1 MIEFICDI
9 SQLQKEL
16 EHKLKE
22 ALELNDVIARLEK
35 ETHLLKQTN
44 LDNDLKRE
52 KIVESL
58 KIGIEELEETKVYV
72 KKLETERNTL
82 SVELSLIKLENEE
95 LQDYKKTNFDKIS
108 ELEKTLCEKETT
120 ISDLNKLVDQQT
132 LLENKLLEYK
142 DKFQTQHQEFERVL
156 SERDRLDKA
165 SSTAQEKAKQL
176 EFTVRDKDL
185 GLKELEDKLAV
196 YKNLFEDEKKK
207 TSNFH
212 KNLKEKE
219 FEFNKEINL
228 LSILLEEN
236 NKKLEKNSF
245 ETCNLDKEL
254 NRELKEKEKLNQDLI
269 KFESENA
276 LLNIEKAKLH
286 DKLAEAAK
294 KEKGCLEKI
303 ELLNR
308 DYFDVKQKYDIACFD
323 IEDAKKNYIQYEK
336 EIEIFKSEKNQFL
349 CMYEKEK
356 KDVQI
361 KESVIKA
368 LENEIHQKSK
378 QLSNLSKISN
388 LSFVNLKASFKNILN
403 SFDCYNVKVSA
414 VKNKMLFLDE
424 VEDTKEDDY
433 EALDN
438 KHALN
443 VNNKRENYENKNN
456 FDSNNFNFRKYV
468 GKDRDKGKDNMNTN
482 FDRKRNERNF
492 NLNDILYNN
501 KNPCKNF
508 VDNCNKNKSQLNTHV
523 KNIIYSIESF
533 GEWIDI
539 IKEEISVIFLLN
551 YLSKLPSA

>member
-1 MIEFICDI
+1 
-9 SQLQKEL
+9 
-16 EHKLKE
+16 
-22 ALELNDVIARLEK
+22 
-35 ETHLLKQTN
+35 
-44 LDNDLKRE
+44 
-52 KIVESL
+52 
-58 KIGIEELEETKVYV
+58 
-72 KKLETERNTL
+72 
-82 SVELSLIKLENEE
+82 
-95 LQDYKKTNFDKIS
+95 
-108 ELEKTLCEKETT
+108 
-120 ISDLNKLVDQQT
+120 
-132 LLENKLLEYK
+132 
-142 DKFQTQHQEFERVL
+142 
-156 SERDRLDKA
+156 
-165 SSTAQEKAKQL
+165 
-176 EFTVRDKDL
+176 
-185 GLKELEDKLAV
+185 
-196 YKNLFEDEKKK
+196 
-207 TSNFH
+207 
-212 KNLKEKE
+212 
-219 FEFNKEINL
+219 
-228 LSILLEEN
+228 
-236 NKKLEKNSF
+236 
-245 ETCNLDKEL
+245 
-254 NRELKEKEKLNQDLI
+254 
-269 KFESENA
+269 
-276 LLNIEKAKLH
+276 
-286 DKLAEAAK
+286 
-294 KEKGCLEKI
+294 
-303 ELLNR
+303 
-308 DYFDVKQKYDIACFD
+308 
-323 IEDAKKNYIQYEK
+323 
-336 EIEIFKSEKNQFL
+336 
-349 CMYEKEK
+349 MYEKEK